1 VYGPTEYR
9 SVVTFNLL
17 QSLLDN
23 RADLLTVSSSDRV
36 RLGIVNFSAFAQDT
50 MRMTNRLTFD
60 YGVRW
65 EVNPAPTGLNHPLY
79 TLTGFPDLT
88 ELRLA
93 EAGTPLYPTRWAK
106 LAPRAG
112 VAYRLRQAGEQVTLA
127 RGSFGLFFDLG
138 SGATATA
145 ARMFP
150 YNRSV
155 RRTNV
160 PFPPDDARSA
170 EAAPLSLEPPY
181 LNQDFTI
188 VAPGNTLPRTWE
200 WSASL
205 EQSFAGVQRLT
216 ATYTGHAGRQLLRRY
231 FYAFDMQRPINPAM
245 PGARLNVT
253 RNDRGWGDSSDYHA
267 LQVQYVRRLS
277 RGVQALA
284 NYTLARATDSGSDD
298 STVNLADNA
307 TRPTFY
313 YGVSRFDRRHSFN
326 SSVTWNLP
334 NPRVLRQLLG
344 GWGID
349 VNARVQSAPPLT
361 VTYNYTDPID
371 SLNYTYRV
379 DVLPGESVWLGDG
392 KAPGGRRL
400 NAAAFA
406 IPASAFASRNE
417 VTHGNERRNGLR
429 GFSTWSAD
437 GVLQKQVRLGPNRT
451 VQLRAEVH
459 NVFNHP
465 NFSQPDTSLGT
476 VIGATG
482 QFIPGPLFG
491 RITGTGG
498 VIGAPVGGASATGGA
513 RTIQLAVRVGF

>member
-1 VYGPTEYR
+1 
-9 SVVTFNLL
+9 
-17 QSLLDN
+17 
-23 RADLLTVSSSDRV
+23 
-36 RLGIVNFSAFAQDT
+36 

-93 EAGTPLYPTRWAK
+93 TAGTPLYPTRWAK

-112 VAYRLRQAGEQVTLA
+112 VAYRLRQAGERVTLA

-205 EQSFAGVQRLT
+205 EQSFAGAQRLT

-231 FYAFDMQRPINPAM
+231 FYAFDMQRPVNPAM

-253 RNDRGWGDSSDYHA
+253 RNDRGWGDSSDYDA

-334 NPRVLRQLLG
+334 NPRVLRHLLG

-349 VNARVQSAPPLT
+349 VNAHVQSAPPLT

-371 SLNYTYRV
+371 TINYTYRV
-379 DVLPGESVWLGDG
+379 DVMPGESVWIRDG

-406 IPASAFASRNE
+406 IPSSAFGSRNE

-437 GVLQKQVRLGPNRT
+437 GVLQKQVRLAASRS

-498 VIGAPVGGASATGGA
+498 VIGAPGSGASATGGA
-513 RTIQLAVRVGF
+513 RTIQLAVRFGF